1 VREGGGVVLGSIL
14 VAAVLLLVVLG
25 VLALAFLL
33 DPLP

>member
-1 VREGGGVVLGSIL
+1 MKEGGGVVLGSIL
-14 VAAVLLLVVLG
+14 VATVLLLVILG